1 MELMRVLVTRPEPD
15 ARREADALIARG
27 HEPVIAPLLE
37 IEFLKGVALDL
48 DNAQAVVIT
57 SRNTLRALEDHPQR
71 DEVTALPLFAVG
83 EATAWAGRQFGFSE
97 VTIGPGTGAGLPPII
112 QREVHP
118 EKGPLVHI
126 GAEKVAFDLQG
137 ALEEDGF
144 ELRRIVLYRSHPVD
158 TLAEEIVA
166 ELKSGAISR
175 VLLLSPR
182 TARTFARLAQRH
194 GLVTEAKGIVC
205 YCLSEAIAEAVAP
218 LGFAVR
224 VPQYPREEDLL
235 ALLDSDASSS

>member
-1 MELMRVLVTRPEPD
+1 MRVLVTRPEPD
-15 ARREADALIARG
+15 ARREADALRERG
-27 HEPVIAPLLE
+27 HEPVLAPLLG
-37 IEFLKGVALDL
+37 IEFLKDVPLNLDG
-48 DNAQAVVIT
+48 AQAVVIT
-57 SRNTLRALEDHPQR
+57 SRNALRALEDHPQR
-71 DEVTALPLFAVG
+71 EEVAALPLFAVG

-112 QREVHP
+112 RREVHP
-118 EKGPLVHI
+118 EQGPLVHI

-144 ELRRIVLYRSHPVD
+144 ELRRFVLYRSHPVEALSD
-158 TLAEEIVA
+158 DVVKALA
-166 ELKSGAISR
+166 SGDITR

-182 TARTFARLAQRH
+182 TARTFARLAQDQ
-194 GLVTEAKGIVC
+194 GVVTDAKGLVC
-205 YCLSEAIAEAVAP
+205 YCLSKAIAEAVAP
-218 LGFAVR
+218 LGFELR

>member
-1 MELMRVLVTRPEPD
+1 MGLMRVLVTRPEPD
-15 ARREADALIARG
+15 ARGEADKLRARG
-27 HEPVIAPLLE
+27 YEPVLAPLLE
-37 IEFLKGVALDL
+37 IEFLKGVPLDL
-48 DNAQAVVIT
+48 DGAQAVVIT
-57 SRNTLRALEDHPQR
+57 SRNALRALADHPQR
-71 DEVTALPLFAVG
+71 KEVAALPLFAVG

-112 QREVHP
+112 RREVHP

-144 ELRRIVLYRSHPVD
+144 ELRRVVLYRSHPVE
-158 TLAEEIVA
+158 TLPGAVIA
-166 ELKSGAISR
+166 DLASGEISR

-194 GLVTEAKGIVC
+194 GVVTETKGLVC
-205 YCLSEAIAEAVAP
+205 YCLSKAIAEAVAP
-218 LGFAVR
+218 LGFTVR
-224 VPQYPREEDLL
+224 VPQHAREEDLL

>member
-1 MELMRVLVTRPEPD
+1 MGLMRVLVTRPEPD
-15 ARREADALIARG
+15 ARGEADALRARG
-27 HEPVIAPLLE
+27 YEPVLAPLLE
-37 IEFLKGVALDL
+37 IEFLKGVPLDL
-48 DNAQAVVIT
+48 DGAQAVVIT
-57 SRNTLRALEDHPQR
+57 SRNALRALADHPQR
-71 DEVTALPLFAVG
+71 EEVAALPLFAVG

-112 QREVHP
+112 RREVHP

-144 ELRRIVLYRSHPVD
+144 ELRRVVLYRSHPVEILPD
-158 TLAEEIVA
+158 AVVADLA
-166 ELKSGAISR
+166 SGEISR

-182 TARTFARLAQRH
+182 TARTFARLAQHH
-194 GLVTEAKGIVC
+194 GVVTETKDLVC
-205 YCLSEAIAEAVAP
+205 YCLSKAIAEAVAP
-218 LGFAVR
+218 LGFTVR
-224 VPQYPREEDLL
+224 VPQHAREEDLL